1 MRVLINHQEAEL
13 VLFGM
18 PSEEED
24 LRVRLL
30 DSAFIEDFAQTR
42 ALDEGDKAPLFELY
56 DLWSLL

>member
-30 DSAFIEDFAQTR
+30 DSAFIEDLAQTR
-42 ALDEGDKAPLFELY
+42 ALDEGDKAPLF
-56 DLWSLL
+56 